1 MRWMLGR
8 VVEDDGTGRRAYMD
22 AYTSGGKTGTTNK
35 FDTDLGRYV
44 EATNASFIGLA
55 PLDDPQVVVVVVMDS
70 PNGFGSDGVEL
81 SLGGASAAPV
91 FKEVAQAA
99 LHQLGVPPDRN

>member
-1 MRWMLGR
+1 
-8 VVEDDGTGRRAYMD
+8 MD

-44 EATNASFIGLA
+44 EATNASFIGMA
-55 PLDDPQVVVVVVMDS
+55 PLDDPKVVVAIVLDS
-70 PNGFGSDGVEL
+70 PSGLGSDGVEL

-99 LHQLGVPPDRN
+99 LHQLGVPPDRD